1 MVDVFTWNFK
11 EITRKYLSCGSRQG
25 DTGKRLYFPPHCRDE
40 TTTYSTRAL
49 QKAASQKTDW
59 CFLKSQ
65 RHNQRNAPAIKPQ
78 KGKMGE
84 KSCIFYAL
92 KLKQPHPMTEP
103 KKWLCLSLWLIQ
115 DSNWKGR
122 VLWKVSG
129 GLATILQNWI
139 SCNEQKMREAHI
151 TRRGTNFYLLI
162 FIEKN
167 HQP

>member
-1 MVDVFTWNFK
+1 MLEKTGRLSFSRRNGLPPRSLPTSQNF
-11 EITRKYLSCGSRQG
+11 CGRG
-25 DTGKRLYFPPHCRDE
+25 RGG
-40 TTTYSTRAL
+40 
-49 QKAASQKTDW
+49 

-78 KGKMGE
+78 KRKMGE

-122 VLWKVSG
+122 VLWKLFG

>member
-1 MVDVFTWNFK
+1 
-11 EITRKYLSCGSRQG
+11 
-25 DTGKRLYFPPHCRDE
+25 
-40 TTTYSTRAL
+40 
-49 QKAASQKTDW
+49 
-59 CFLKSQ
+59 
-65 RHNQRNAPAIKPQ
+65 
-78 KGKMGE
+78 MGE

-122 VLWKVSG
+122 VLWKLFG
-129 GLATILQNWI
+129 DLATILQNWI

-162 FIEKN
+162 FIEKKSSTVKLN
-167 HQP
+167 TAKKILADPPIPAVLPFPRNTNKKIPAAIGPTRHSAPYPRGNKH